1 MPIAG
6 ANSVL
11 THSAGPSHEGLPA
24 NLERLFASSFT
35 VTALIQLKELGGPC
49 YRPSG
54 KYSVN
59 GASSSRLNP
68 KCK

>member
-6 ANSVL
+6 ANSAL
-11 THSAGPSHEGLPA
+11 THSAGPAHEGLPEKLGA
-24 NLERLFASSFT
+24 AFRFVLHCDG
-35 VTALIQLKELGGPC
+35 LIPLKELGGPC